1 VIGISM
7 DAFNESYI
15 LFTLAETTY
24 AVPSRHI
31 AHMEMVE
38 HITAVPNVTSYVEGV
53 VFSRGQVVPVVNL
66 RVRFGFERAPAD
78 LRARLLVVKV
88 GERVVGMVVDSA
100 REFATIPASAIQPP
114 HTAIAGLSGD
124 YLEGVAVL
132 GERIVLLLN
141 VNNLIP
147 GPVPTGA

>member
-1 VIGISM
+1 M

-15 LFTLAETTY
+15 LFTLAGTTY
-24 AVPSRHI
+24 ALPSRDI

-38 HITAVPNVTSYVEGV
+38 HITAVPNAPSYVEGV

-66 RVRFGFERAPAD
+66 RVRFGFERASPD

-132 GERIVLLLN
+132 GERIVLLLR
-141 VNNLIP
+141 VNDIIP
-147 GPVPTGA
+147 GTVPTGA